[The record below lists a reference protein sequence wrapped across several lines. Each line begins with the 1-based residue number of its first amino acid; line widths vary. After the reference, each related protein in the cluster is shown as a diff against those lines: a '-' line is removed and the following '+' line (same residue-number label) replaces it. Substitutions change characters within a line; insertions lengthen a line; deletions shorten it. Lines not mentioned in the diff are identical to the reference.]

1 MTQVGWQRVKLP
13 RFENWGCPDRLWR
26 SERCFRSSKSS
37 SDQVFLQ
44 INLAEGGH
52 SSVLNISTWVKFP
65 KLGVSQRFPL
75 VKTKE
80 NLVLITSKSLSFGAV
95 VSVMF
100 AVGLGRSRASRDG

>member
-52 SSVLNISTWVKFP
+52 SSVLNISTWVKFQN
-65 KLGVSQRFPL
+65 LGVKPAIS
-75 VKTKE
+75 
-80 NLVLITSKSLSFGAV
+80 
-95 VSVMF
+95 
-100 AVGLGRSRASRDG
+100 SRQDEGKHGIDHF